1 MESLLTDFINEKIT
15 QEAMVVG
22 RGSYPFLANTLLLF
36 SLRVSESIM
45 VEGLLCSFL
54 FLNCK
59 YFYIYTLVAY
69 PFIEVTI
76 LILSIDLRTPKTETF
91 GTARPL
97 AYPLSWFQKGIQ
109 HVSAMPAGTCEMSCL
124 SKGNELVKHVI

>member
-1 MESLLTDFINEKIT
+1 MESLQTDFINEKIT

-91 GTARPL
+91 DTARPL
-97 AYPLSWFQKGIQ
+97 AYPLCLGFKKGFNMYGPCRQ
-109 HVSAMPAGTCEMSCL
+109 VRVRCL
-124 SKGNELVKHVI
+124 A

>member
-1 MESLLTDFINEKIT
+1 MESLLTDFINEKTT
-15 QEAMVVG
+15 QETMVVG
-22 RGSYPFLANTLLLF
+22 GGSCPLLANILLFF
-36 SLRVSESIM
+36 SLRLSESIM

-59 YFYIYTLVAY
+59 YFYIFALVTY

-76 LILSIDLRTPKTETF
+76 LLLSIDLRTPKTETF

-97 AYPLSWFQKGIQ
+97 AYPLAWFQKGIQ